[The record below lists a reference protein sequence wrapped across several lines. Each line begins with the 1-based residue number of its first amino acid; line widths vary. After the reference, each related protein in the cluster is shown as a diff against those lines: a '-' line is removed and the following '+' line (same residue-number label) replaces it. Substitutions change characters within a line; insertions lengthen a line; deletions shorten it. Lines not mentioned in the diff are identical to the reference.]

1 MPKEYLQV
9 NISDLRSVPL
19 SMLLPSWKGQ
29 GICSIALV
37 CCLTNIQNEFLDVYV
52 KECKQKYD
60 ECRDV
65 FSEKFSYNILLC
77 F

>member
-1 MPKEYLQV
+1 MFKLSLECVFLDLKGPLVPKEYLQV

-37 CCLTNIQNEFLDVYV
+37 FCLTNIQNEFLDVYV
-52 KECKQKYD
+52 KECKQK
-60 ECRDV
+60 
-65 FSEKFSYNILLC
+65 
-77 F
+77 